1 VYEELSIVVML
12 ASLLVGAWCF
22 VSAARQR
29 WLGAG
34 QVVALIAVELVL
46 LAQAVAAAIRVVGGE
61 RPEQFGTF
69 IAYLITSVIVVPLA
83 VLLAFMER
91 TRWGSVIAGVGGVVV
106 AVLTL
111 RLRQVWVPA

>member
-1 VYEELSIVVML
+1 VYEELSIVVMV

-34 QVVALIAVELVL
+34 QVVAIIAVELVL
-46 LAQAVAAAIRVVGGE
+46 LAQAVAAAVRLVAGV

-69 IAYLITSVIVVPLA
+69 LGYLITSVIVLPLA
-83 VLLAFMER
+83 ALLAFMER
-91 TRWGSVIAGVGGVVV
+91 TRWGSVIAGVAGLVV

>member
-1 VYEELSIVVML
+1 VYEELSVAVMV
-12 ASLLVGAWCF
+12 ASLLVGVWCF
-22 VSAARQR
+22 VSAARER

-46 LAQAVAAAIRVVGGE
+46 LAQAVASTARIIGGE

-69 IAYLITSVIVVPLA
+69 LGYLVTSIVVLPLA
-83 VLLAFMER
+83 GVLAFLER
-91 TRWGSVIAGVGGVVV
+91 TRWGSVIAGVAGLVV